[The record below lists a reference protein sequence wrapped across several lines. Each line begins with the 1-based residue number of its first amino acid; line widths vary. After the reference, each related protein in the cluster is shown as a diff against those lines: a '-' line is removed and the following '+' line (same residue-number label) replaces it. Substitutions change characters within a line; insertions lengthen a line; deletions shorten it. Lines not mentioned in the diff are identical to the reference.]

1 MNMDYDRYFLSYSGV
16 KLPLTLVN
24 ELQPQE
30 VANRNTY
37 FGIKL
42 DAEGRTVLI
51 HKLVYAE
58 VELEHKYEYGTG
70 NELLSAEV
78 RNADNETQFIN
89 FR

>member
-1 MNMDYDRYFLSYSGV
+1 MNVEYDRYFLSYSGV

-24 ELQPQE
+24 ELQPEE

-37 FGIKL
+37 FGIKV
-42 DAEGRTVLI
+42 DEQGRTVLI

-58 VELEHKYEYGTG
+58 IELEHKYEYGAD
-70 NELLSAEV
+70 NKLMSAEI

-89 FR
+89 YR